1 MPTFNPHVA
10 IYTNITDDH
19 KDRHGTFETYA
30 SVKRSM
36 VKRMTVE
43 DIVVYNFED
52 ESLQPGLFP
61 NRAPL
66 YLGFTSAARS
76 YPELGAWLENG
87 EILVD
92 IGKGIIERYPQA
104 MVKLKGLHNVENA
117 MCALL
122 AARLTGVSAGNVIEA
137 VETFE
142 GFPHRIE
149 FVRELA
155 GVRWYNDS
163 KATNPESTITAL
175 KAFDEP
181 IILVLGGRDKGT
193 PLDTLV
199 RIVRSKVEKVILL
212 GEATDRFEAAL
223 RTVNFGNIER
233 AISIEDVVKIA
244 RRGAIP
250 GRVVLFSPACASF
263 DMFTSFEQ
271 RGNIFRRLVRELS
284 EAGV

>member
-1 MPTFNPHVA
+1 
-10 IYTNITDDH
+10 
-19 KDRHGTFETYA
+19 
-30 SVKRSM
+30 M
-36 VKRMTVE
+36 VERMTAE
-43 DIVVYNFED
+43 DNIIYNFED
-52 ESLQPGLFP
+52 ESLQPELYS
-61 NRAPL
+61 NREPA

-76 YPELGAWLENG
+76 YPELGAWLEGG

-122 AARLTGVSAGNVIEA
+122 AARLVGVSAGTIIEA
-137 VETFE
+137 VETFQ

-149 FVRELA
+149 FVRELS

-163 KATNPESTITAL
+163 KATNPESTLTAL

-181 IILVLGGRDKGT
+181 IILILGGRDKGT

-199 RIVRSKVEKVILL
+199 RLVRNKVEKVILI
-212 GEATDRFEAAL
+212 GEAADRFENAL
-223 RTVNFGNIER
+223 RTANFGNIER
-233 AISIEDVVKIA
+233 AASIEEVVKTA
-244 RRGAIP
+244 RRDARP

-263 DMFTSFEQ
+263 DMFSSFEH
-271 RGNIFRRLVRELS
+271 RGNIFRKLVRDLP